1 MPFPEED
8 IKKLRPYY
16 ELLCKEFSKGYVKF
30 FPQVGAEYFNGN
42 HKKIMIVG
50 KACNGWVE
58 AGKSNDIEMLFKDGS
73 GIVNRQDQMDWV
85 KAAWPRNIHDENGKK
100 LYSTSRS
107 AFWTFSR
114 KLASILLAH
123 DLKLDNDLDYFDYI
137 AWSNLYKVSPC
148 QGGNPNQDDCD
159 KQVEICTDIFKAELE
174 ILKPDFVF
182 FFTSGLEF
190 SPVWQSK
197 VFDIKRKPF
206 ETEWQN
212 TTKTYKIISYSAK
225 IEDKQA
231 VFIHTQHPQGK
242 PFDSHWN
249 AMKKMLNYWESKK

>member
-8 IKKLRPYY
+8 IKKLIPYY

-114 KLASILLAH
+114 KFASTLLAH

-137 AWSNLYKVSPC
+137 AWSNLYKVSPSK
-148 QGGNPNQDDCD
+148 GGNPNQKDCNN
-159 KQVEICTDIFKAELE
+159 QAEICTKIFKTELE
-174 ILKPDFVF
+174 ILKPDFIF
-182 FFTSGLEF
+182 FFTSGWEF
-190 SPVWQSK
+190 SPVWK
-197 VFDIKRKPF
+197 RDVFGCLEDKTLKL
-206 ETEWQN
+206 TEWKDN
-212 TTKTYKIISYSAK
+212 KIISYKEK
-225 IEDKQA
+225 IEDNHTA
-231 VFIHTQHPQGK
+231 VFIHAQHPQGK
-242 PFDSHWN
+242 PSCYFDAINKVILDWKN
-249 AMKKMLNYWESKK
+249 

>member
-114 KLASILLAH
+114 KVADSILGTK
-123 DLKLDNDLDYFDYI
+123 DINCFDYI

-148 QGGNPNQDDCD
+148 QGGNPDQEDRN
-159 KQVEICTDIFKAELE
+159 KQVVICTDIFKKELE

-182 FFTSGLEF
+182 FFTSGWEKTF
-190 SPVWQSK
+190 VDNFKSEDSEVSK
-197 VFDIKRKPF
+197 DKWSTYEIESFISEITQNHRTVF
-206 ETEWQN
+206 
-212 TTKTYKIISYSAK
+212 
-225 IEDKQA
+225 
-231 VFIHTQHPQGK
+231 VCTQHPQGK
-242 PFDSHWN
+242 SFNLHLE
-249 AMKKMLNYWESKK
+249 AIEKALNYWESKK

>member
-1 MPFPEED
+1 MPFS
-8 IKKLRPYY
+8 KKDVERLEKHYK
-16 ELLCKEFSKGYVKF
+16 ELCEKFKEGYVKF
-30 FPQVGAEYFNGN
+30 FPQVGEHYFNGN
-42 HKKIMIVG
+42 HKKIMVVG

-58 AGKSNDIEMLFKDGS
+58 VGNEALFKADGT
-73 GIVNRQDQMDWV
+73 GIVNRPDQMEWV
-85 KAAWPRNIHDENGKK
+85 KKAWSRKKGK
-100 LYSTSRS
+100 YSTSHS

-114 KLASILLAH
+114 KVVSTLLAH

-148 QGGNPNQDDCD
+148 QGGNPDQEDCD
-159 KQVEICTDIFKAELE
+159 KQVGICTDIFKAELE

-190 SPVWQSK
+190 SPVWLSK

-206 ETEWQN
+206 QN

-225 IEDKQA
+225 IEDNHTA
-231 VFIHTQHPQGK
+231 IFIHAQHPQGK
-242 PFDSHWN
+242 PSGYFDAINDAINKVILDWKN
-249 AMKKMLNYWESKK
+249 

>member
-1 MPFPEED
+1 MPFS
-8 IKKLRPYY
+8 KKDVERLEKHYK
-16 ELLCKEFSKGYVKF
+16 ELCEKFKEGYVKF
-30 FPQVGAEYFNGN
+30 FPQVGEHYFNGN
-42 HKKIMIVG
+42 HKKIMVVG

-58 AGKSNDIEMLFKDGS
+58 VGNDIEALFKADGT
-73 GIVNRQDQMDWV
+73 GIVNRKDQMKWV
-85 KAAWPRNIHDENGKK
+85 KDAWPREKGK
-100 LYSTSRS
+100 YSTSYS
-107 AFWTFSR
+107 QFWIFS
-114 KLASILLAH
+114 KNIANTLLKP
-123 DLKLDNDLDYFDYI
+123 DVKLDDELSCFDYI
-137 AWSNLYKVSPC
+137 AWSNLYKVSPSK
-148 QGGNPNQDDCD
+148 GGNPNQKDCNN
-159 KQVEICTDIFKAELE
+159 QVEICTDIFKAELE
-174 ILKPDFVF
+174 ILKPDFIF